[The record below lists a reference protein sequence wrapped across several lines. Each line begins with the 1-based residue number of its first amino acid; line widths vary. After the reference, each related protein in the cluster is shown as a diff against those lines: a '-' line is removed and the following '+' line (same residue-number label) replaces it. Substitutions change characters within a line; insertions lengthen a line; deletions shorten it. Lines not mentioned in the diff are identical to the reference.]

1 MFVSTSAAGFFV
13 LSNDSFLLTRTASS
27 RGKLLEKDVVPFSV
41 SFFFFSLTFY
51 PFILKSSVLLTHL
64 MVVYLL

>member
-13 LSNDSFLLTRTASS
+13 LSNDSFSLTRTASS

-41 SFFFFSLTFY
+41 SFFSLTFY

>member
-41 SFFFFSLTFY
+41 SFFFFF
-51 PFILKSSVLLTHL
+51 PNLLSFHPKI
-64 MVVYLL
+64 

>member
-27 RGKLLEKDVVPFSV
+27 RGKLVEKDVVPFSV
-41 SFFFFSLTFY
+41 SFFSLTFY

>member
-27 RGKLLEKDVVPFSV
+27 RGKLVEKDVVPFSV
-41 SFFFFSLTFY
+41 SFFFSLTFY